1 MTITMES
8 TAAEVPIAAVTG
20 LTYHYPGGETP
31 ALRDLAWSVAPGEY
45 VTVTGPSG
53 SGKSTL
59 LRCLNGLTPH
69 FSGGTFD
76 GIVTVAG
83 HDTRHA
89 HPRALARTTG
99 FVFQDPEAQ
108 FVTGRVDDEIAFGM
122 EQLGVPPLTMRK
134 RVEEVLDL
142 LGIAAL
148 RDREIATLSGGERQ
162 RVAVAAALALQPAI
176 LALDEP
182 TSQLDPWGAEEVL
195 AALTRLNEDLGL
207 TVVLAEHR
215 LERVIAHT
223 DRLTV
228 LAAGGTVA
236 LDGPPRTVLRE
247 MARDTLPPL
256 LALGRHLGWDPLPL
270 SIKEGRAAQRR
281 EMASGRLPAPPPPDP
296 VPAAGAPLV
305 QLQRVSA
312 GWDTRA
318 VLRNVDL
325 DVRSGELVALM
336 GRNGSGKTTLLRL
349 IAGLHR
355 PASGRVV
362 VAGQDTVSL
371 HTADV
376 AQTVGYL
383 PQNPSALFFAETV
396 AAELAFTLK
405 HHRGP
410 GRDPEETLAALG
422 LSHAA
427 GRHPRDL
434 SGGERERAA
443 LAAVLVGGPRLLLLD
458 EPTRGMDAAR
468 KRELAATLARLQT
481 EGVAILV
488 ATHDVELVAAIASRV
503 VLLGD
508 GRIVADGGPRAV
520 LSGSLTFATAINK
533 LYGDGFLTPGDVLA
547 ALTRQLPSPGSTE
560 EGGRGSVLEASHS
573 ASDSTSSSPSPTST
587 LSNVRG
593 GSERISTV

>member
-1 MTITMES
+1 MLSMLVE
-8 TAAEVPIAAVTG
+8 EPIATFAG
-20 LTYHYPGGETP
+20 LTYSYPEGDLP
-31 ALRDLAWSVAPGEY
+31 ALRELDWAVAPGEF

-76 GIVTVAG
+76 GVVTVVG
-83 HDTRHA
+83 HDTRHYS
-89 HPRALARTTG
+89 PRVLARLTG

-108 FVTGRVDDEIAFGM
+108 FVTNRVDDELAFGM
-122 EQLGVPPLTMRK
+122 EQLGVPPVTMRK

-162 RVAVAAALALQPAI
+162 RVAVAAALALQPSI

-195 AALTRLNEDLGL
+195 SALTRLNEDLGL

-215 LERVIAHT
+215 LERVVSHT

-228 LAAGGTVA
+228 LGRGGTVA
-236 LDGPPRTVLRE
+236 LDGPPR
-247 MARDTLPPL
+247 DTLQRADIGSLPAL
-256 LALGRHLGWDPLPL
+256 LALGRRLDWNPLPL

-281 EMASGRLPAPPPPDP
+281 DTAAGRVPAPAPPDP
-296 VPAAGAPLV
+296 APSGGSSIVTLH
-305 QLQRVSA
+305 RVSA
-312 GWDTRA
+312 GWDRNL
-318 VLRNVDL
+318 VLRDVDL
-325 DVRSGELVALM
+325 DVRPGELVAVM

-349 IAGLHR
+349 VAGLHR
-355 PASGRVV
+355 PSSGRVLI
-362 VAGQDTVSL
+362 ANQETTRL
-371 HTADV
+371 HPADI

-383 PQNPSALFFAETV
+383 PQNPSALFFAESLE
-396 AAELAFTLK
+396 AELAFSLK
-405 HHRGP
+405 HHRHSGV
-410 GRDPEETLAALG
+410 DPEVMLVSLG
-422 LSHAA
+422 LEHAA
-427 GRHPRDL
+427 GRNPRDL

-443 LAAVLVGGPRLLLLD
+443 LAAVLVGAPRVLLLD

-468 KRELAATLARLQT
+468 KRALIATLRGLCG
-481 EGVAILV
+481 EGVAILL
-488 ATHDVELVAAIASRV
+488 ATHDVELVAEVASRV

-508 GRIVADGGPRAV
+508 GHIVADGGPRTV

-533 LYGDGFLTPGDVLA
+533 LYGDGFLTPGDI
-547 ALTRQLPSPGSTE
+547 LTGLEYPRTAGSPAIQPSSESERT
-560 EGGRGSVLEASHS
+560 A
-573 ASDSTSSSPSPTST
+573 SSPLPTTTS
-587 LSNVRG
+587 
-593 GSERISTV
+593 

>member
-1 MTITMES
+1 MIDEASVQHERARLTSSLASSES
-8 TAAEVPIAAVTG
+8 AIATVAG
-20 LTYHYPGGETP
+20 LTYSYPDAGVP
-31 ALRDLAWSVAPGEY
+31 ALHDLTWSVSAGEF

-76 GIVTVAG
+76 GVVTVAG
-83 HDTRHA
+83 HDTRHYS
-89 HPRALARTTG
+89 PRALARLTG

-108 FVTGRVDDEIAFGM
+108 FVTSRVDDELAFGM

-215 LERVIAHT
+215 LERVVSHT
-223 DRLTV
+223 DRLTL
-228 LAAGGTVA
+228 LARGGTIA
-236 LDGPPRTVLRE
+236 LDGPPREVLQQ
-247 MARDTLPPL
+247 MDAGDLPAL
-256 LALGRHLGWDPLPL
+256 LALGRRLDWRPLPL
-270 SIKEGRAAQRR
+270 SIKEGRAEQRR
-281 EMASGRLPAPPPPDP
+281 DAARGRVPRPAPPDP
-296 VPAAGAPLV
+296 TSPGGTPVAR
-305 QLQRVSA
+305 LQRVSA
-312 GWDTRA
+312 GWERRA
-318 VLRNVDL
+318 VLREIDL
-325 DVRSGELVALM
+325 EVRPGELLALM

-349 IAGLHR
+349 VAGLHR
-355 PASGRVV
+355 PTSGQVLLE
-362 VAGQDTVSL
+362 GQDTAQM
-371 HTADV
+371 HPADI

-383 PQNPSALFFAETV
+383 PQNPSSLFFAETLG
-396 AAELAFTLK
+396 AELAFTRK
-405 HHRGP
+405 HQKRGTN
-410 GRDPEETLAALG
+410 DPLETLAQVG
-422 LSHAA
+422 LAHAIE
-427 GRHPRDL
+427 RNPRDL

-443 LAAVLVGGPRLLLLD
+443 LAAVLVGAPRVLLLD

-468 KRELAATLARLQT
+468 KRELAAILERLRRD
-481 EGVAILV
+481 GAAILL
-488 ATHDVELVAAIASRV
+488 ATHDVELVAETATRV

-533 LYGDGFLTPGDVLA
+533 LYGGGFLTPGDVLA
-547 ALTRQLPSPGSTE
+547 GMGIVQ
-560 EGGRGSVLEASHS
+560 
-573 ASDSTSSSPSPTST
+573 
-587 LSNVRG
+587 
-593 GSERISTV
+593 ERIVELVGSNG

>member
-1 MTITMES
+1 VSAPGLS
-8 TAAEVPIAAVTG
+8 TLLEEPIATFSG
-20 LTYHYPGGETP
+20 LTYQYPEREAP
-31 ALRDLAWSVAPGEY
+31 ALRELSWTVAPGEF

-83 HDTRHA
+83 HDTRHYS
-89 HPRALARTTG
+89 PRVLARLTG

-108 FVTGRVDDEIAFGM
+108 FVAGRVDDEIAFGM
-122 EQLGVPPLTMRK
+122 EQLGIPPVTMRK

-162 RVAVAAALALQPAI
+162 RVAVAAALALQPSI

-195 AALTRLNEDLGL
+195 AALNRLNEDLGL

-215 LERVIAHT
+215 LERVVAHA

-228 LAAGGTVA
+228 LAPGGSIA
-236 LDGPPRTVLRE
+236 LDGPPRESLRHTE
-247 MARDTLPPL
+247 IETLPAL
-256 LALGRHLGWDPLPL
+256 LALGRRLDWAPLPL

-281 EMASGRLPAPPPPDP
+281 DAAIGRMPAPAPSDP
-296 VPAAGAPLV
+296 ALPGGASV
-305 QLQRVSA
+305 VTLQRVSA
-312 GWDTRA
+312 GWDRYP
-318 VLRNVDL
+318 VLRDIDL
-325 DVRSGELVALM
+325 DVRPGELIALM

-349 IAGLHR
+349 VAGLHR
-355 PASGRVV
+355 PSSGRVLI
-362 VAGQDTVSL
+362 AGQDTTRL
-371 HTADV
+371 HPADI

-383 PQNPSALFFAETV
+383 PQNPSALFFAETLR
-396 AAELAFTLK
+396 AELAFTLK
-405 HHRGP
+405 HHPQSGLE
-410 GRDPEETLAALG
+410 PEATLTSLG
-422 LSHAA
+422 LEHATD
-427 GRHPRDL
+427 HNPRDL

-443 LAAVLVGGPRLLLLD
+443 LAAVLVGGPRVLLLD
-458 EPTRGMDAAR
+458 EPTRGMDAVR
-468 KRELAATLARLQT
+468 KRALAMMLHRLRDD
-481 EGVAILV
+481 GVAILL
-488 ATHDVELVAAIASRV
+488 ATHDVELVAEVASRV

-508 GRIVADGGPRAV
+508 GRIVADGGPRTV
-520 LSGSLTFATAINK
+520 LAGSLTFTTAVNK

-547 ALTRQLPSPGSTE
+547 GFGLNLPGELT
-560 EGGRGSVLEASHS
+560 
-573 ASDSTSSSPSPTST
+573 TST
-587 LSNVRG
+587 QETR
-593 GSERISTV
+593 